1 MDFKRIEWI
10 FFFAFLGLNL
20 FLFNLYREAKIEQNI
35 TYRTNETIPI
45 QKRLSSEN
53 IRYEEEFSN
62 DKLQGYYLSGVQTD
76 FNQALLDERTRLN
89 KPQLLEKQTTIA
101 GGNLAHTLE
110 TPVTLDNESQINAET
125 IDDILTRTDLFLFGK
140 EYQYLADASFI
151 ADDYSEIVTG
161 QFYEDIPLNDASG
174 RLTMILERVEDQ
186 WLLTKYV
193 QSHVSDLAPLREA
206 MPVYSESDIINTLY
220 VNNRI
225 PVNSTIMW
233 RQLAYKM
240 TLKVRG
246 QAIYVPTWFVAIET
260 TDGKTRIELVNGFT
274 NRIMTNSVV
283 QTVENQ

>member
-110 TPVTLDNESQINAET
+110 TPVILDNESQINAET

-206 MPVYSESDIINTLY
+206 MLVYSESDIINTLY

-274 NRIMTNSVV
+274 NRIVTNSVV

>member
-110 TPVTLDNESQINAET
+110 TPVILDNESQINAET

-193 QSHVSDLAPLREA
+193 QSHVSVLAPLREA

-274 NRIMTNSVV
+274 NRIVTNSVV